1 MAFGYQSNAF
11 QEQTPAALCLH
22 FASSFS
28 QRQIIHRIK
37 LIGISGISS
46 NYIYIHTH
54 DLISKLL
61 TTTINMGH
69 FSIANGYY
77 QRHPARATKHIL
89 RLGRRSMMAMSLLLW
104 LVVEPPI

>member
-61 TTTINMGH
+61 TTTIKHGP
-69 FSIANGYY
+69 FFDSKRLLPEASSSGYKA
-77 QRHPARATKHIL
+77 HSEARTPFHDGYVTVTVA
-89 RLGRRSMMAMSLLLW
+89 GG
-104 LVVEPPI
+104 